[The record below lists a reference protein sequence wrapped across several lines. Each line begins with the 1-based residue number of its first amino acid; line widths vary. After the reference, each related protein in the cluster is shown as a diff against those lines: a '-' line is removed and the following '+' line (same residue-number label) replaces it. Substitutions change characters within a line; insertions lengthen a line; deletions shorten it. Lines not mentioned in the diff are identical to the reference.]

1 MTGQPMSKR
10 ETIITTA
17 MTLFNQKSYTSIGID
32 KIIAESNVA
41 KMTFYK
47 HFSSKEILIEEC
59 LQRRILEV
67 QASLLDKVNSV
78 NNPLNKL
85 KSVFNWYIDW
95 INTEDFNGCL
105 FKKATIEVLQM
116 YPSVKVQVNKYRNWI
131 YNVVF
136 EIFSDLEIEDPKVIS
151 SLFLNIID
159 GLIINATVN
168 KPEIN
173 PEETWSYINKL
184 IELET
189 TLRCAAA

>member
-47 HFSSKEILIEEC
+47 YFSSKEILIEEC

-67 QASLLDKVNSV
+67 QASLLDKVNSI

-136 EIFSDLEIEDPKVIS
+136 EIFSDLEIEDPKVLS

-159 GLIINATVN
+159 GLIIDATIN

-189 TLRCAAA
+189 TLRYAAA

>member
-47 HFSSKEILIEEC
+47 YFSSKEILIEEC

-67 QASLLDKVNSV
+67 QESLLDKVNSI

-136 EIFSDLEIEDPKVIS
+136 EIFSDLEIEDPKVLS

-159 GLIINATVN
+159 GLIIDATVN

>member
-47 HFSSKEILIEEC
+47 YFSSKEILIEEC

-78 NNPLNKL
+78 NHPLNKL
-85 KSVFNWYIDW
+85 KSVFNWYINW

-136 EIFSDLEIEDPKVIS
+136 EIFSDLEIEDPKVLS

-159 GLIINATVN
+159 GLIIDATIN

>member
-47 HFSSKEILIEEC
+47 YFSSKEILIEEC

-67 QASLLDKVNSV
+67 QASLLDKVNSIK
-78 NNPLNKL
+78 NPLNKL

-136 EIFSDLEIEDPKVIS
+136 EIFSDLEIEDPKVLS

-159 GLIINATVN
+159 GLIIDATVN

>member
-1 MTGQPMSKR
+1 MFLR
-10 ETIITTA
+10 
-17 MTLFNQKSYTSIGID
+17 
-32 KIIAESNVA
+32 
-41 KMTFYK
+41 
-47 HFSSKEILIEEC
+47 
-59 LQRRILEV
+59 
-67 QASLLDKVNSV
+67 
-78 NNPLNKL
+78 
-85 KSVFNWYIDW
+85 YIDW

-136 EIFSDLEIEDPKVIS
+136 EIFSDLEIEDPKVLS

-159 GLIINATVN
+159 GLIDATIN
-168 KPEIN
+168 KPEIS

>member
-17 MTLFNQKSYTSIGID
+17 MTLFNQKSYTSIGVD

-47 HFSSKEILIEEC
+47 YFSSKEVLIEEC
-59 LQRRILEV
+59 LQRRIVEV
-67 QASLLDKVNSV
+67 QASLLEKVNSAHD
-78 NNPLNKL
+78 PLNKL
-85 KSVFNWYIDW
+85 KNVFNWYMDW

-116 YPSVKVQVNKYRNWI
+116 YPSIKTQVNEYRHWI
-131 YNVVF
+131 FNLVMS
-136 EIFSDLEIEDPKVIS
+136 IFLDLEIEDPKVLS

-159 GLIINATVN
+159 GLIIDGTIN

-173 PEETWSYINKL
+173 AEETWSYINKL

-189 TLRCAAA
+189 RQSYAAA

>member
-47 HFSSKEILIEEC
+47 YFSSKEILIEEC

-67 QASLLDKVNSV
+67 QASLLDKVNSI

-136 EIFSDLEIEDPKVIS
+136 EIFSDLEIEDPKVLS

-159 GLIINATVN
+159 GLIIDATIN